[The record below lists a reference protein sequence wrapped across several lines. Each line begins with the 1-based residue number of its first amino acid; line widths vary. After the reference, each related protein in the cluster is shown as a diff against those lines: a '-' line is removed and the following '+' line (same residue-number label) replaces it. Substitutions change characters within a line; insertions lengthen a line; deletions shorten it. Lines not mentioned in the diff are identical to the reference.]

1 MTKEEATSPTVMTE
15 SILITATLEAA
26 ENRDIMTA
34 DIPNAFVQTDIP
46 YNEND
51 EKIVMKMRGP
61 LVDML
66 MDLNPDTYK
75 DYVINKAIYGIL
87 QSSLLSYK
95 KFKKDLESIA
105 FEINPYDPSIAN
117 CIINGKQHTTAWHV
131 DDLKA
136 SHISSKVN
144 NEFADW
150 LERVYGDPKVNVVK
164 VTRGK

>member
-1 MTKEEATSPTVMTE
+1 
-15 SILITATLEAA
+15 
-26 ENRDIMTA
+26 MTA

-66 MDLNPDTYK
+66 VYLDPNTYK
-75 DYVINKAIYGIL
+75 DYMVYEGHKKIKVLYLQVNKAIYGML
-87 QSSLLSYK
+87 QSSLLFYK
-95 KFKKDLESIA
+95 KFKKDLESIG
-105 FEINPYDPSIAN
+105 FKINSYDPCVAN
-117 CIINGKQHTTAWHV
+117 HIINGKQHTVAWHV

-136 SHISSKVN
+136 SHINSKVN
-144 NEFADW
+144 DEFADW
-150 LERVYGDPKVNVVK
+150 LEHVYGDPKVNVVK